1 MKSETECNTALTV
14 SGLSLSCDVFFR
26 CISISSS
33 DPLGP
38 RITLSCPVSHFH
50 FSLLSVWL
58 LRDLGLSLG
67 SAPSHVL
74 LKPSQDGRQ
83 G

>member
-1 MKSETECNTALTV
+1 MKSETGCNTALTV
-14 SGLSLSCDVFFR
+14 SGLSLSCDVFFP
-26 CISISSS
+26 CFSISSS
-33 DPLGP
+33 DPLGQC
-38 RITLSCPVSHFH
+38 ITLHCPVSHFH
-50 FSLLSVWL
+50 FSLLSIWL
-58 LRDLGLSLG
+58 LCDPGLSLG